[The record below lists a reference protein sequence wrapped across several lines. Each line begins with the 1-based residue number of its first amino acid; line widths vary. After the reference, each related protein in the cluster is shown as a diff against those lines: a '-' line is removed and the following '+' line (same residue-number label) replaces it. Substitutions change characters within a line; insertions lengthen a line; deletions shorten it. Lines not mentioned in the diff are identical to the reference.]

1 MIWQREDPW
10 NAKFQLVKQYYE
22 THGHTNMPADYIVDG
37 VWLRRWLSE
46 QEARLNGKPTG
57 RSKTVKTLT
66 HEQIR
71 QLGSVGIKPQS
82 AALETA

>member
-1 MIWQREDPW
+1 
-10 NAKFQLVKQYYE
+10 
-22 THGHTNMPADYIVDG
+22 MPADHVVDG

-46 QEARLNGKPTG
+46 QKARLNGKPSG

-66 HEQIR
+66 PEQIQ

-82 AALETA
+82 AVPENA